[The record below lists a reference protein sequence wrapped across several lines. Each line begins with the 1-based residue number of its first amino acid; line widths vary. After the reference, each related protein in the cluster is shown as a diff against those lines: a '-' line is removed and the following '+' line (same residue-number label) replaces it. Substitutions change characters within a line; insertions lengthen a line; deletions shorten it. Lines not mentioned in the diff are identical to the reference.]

1 MTNLL
6 NNMDLLNHF
15 IKNDIKDFS
24 NNEND
29 ICLITNASLEKN
41 HITLDCNHK
50 FNYIPLYYELLYQKR
65 KKILDNKNLKISEI
79 KCPYCRN
86 ITNKLIPYYKYYD
99 VKSLSGI
106 NYPEKYCMKI
116 NECSYVKNN
125 IKCTNSAC
133 KTENGF
139 FCNKH
144 LKHNLINEEIL
155 NNIDADFYET
165 YKKKNIKELKDELRK
180 YKLKLGGNKKDLI
193 ERLYINKVE
202 LDEAALV
209 IQNAVDSYYNIKY
222 FNKSKVI

>member
-1 MTNLL
+1 MNNNLL

-15 IKNDIKDFS
+15 IKNDIKETSS
-24 NNEND
+24 NDNEV
-29 ICLITNASLEKN
+29 CLITNTILEKN

-65 KKILDNKNLKISEI
+65 KKILDNKNLKINQI

-116 NECSYVKNN
+116 NECSYIKNN
-125 IKCTNSAC
+125 VKCNNSAC
-133 KTENGF
+133 NTKYGL

-144 LKHNLINEEIL
+144 LKYNINEETIL
-155 NNIDADFYET
+155 NNININDYNK
-165 YKKKNIKELKDELRK
+165 YKKKKVIDLKNILKENNYKTSGNKEELINRILINIK
-180 YKLKLGGNKKDLI
+180 NI
-193 ERLYINKVE
+193 EI
-202 LDEAALV
+202 
-209 IQNAVDSYYNIKY
+209 
-222 FNKSKVI
+222 

>member
-1 MTNLL
+1 MNNNLL

-15 IKNDIKDFS
+15 IKNDIKETS
-24 NNEND
+24 NEENEV
-29 ICLITNASLEKN
+29 CLITNAILEKN

-65 KKILDNKNLKISEI
+65 KKILDNKNLKINQI

-116 NECSYVKNN
+116 NECSYIKNN
-125 IKCTNSAC
+125 VKCSNSAC
-133 KTENGF
+133 NTKYGL

-144 LKHNLINEEIL
+144 LKYNINEETIL
-155 NNIDADFYET
+155 NNINVNDYNK
-165 YKKKNIKELKDELRK
+165 YKKKTVVDLKNILKENSYKTSGNKEELINRILINIK
-180 YKLKLGGNKKDLI
+180 NI
-193 ERLYINKVE
+193 EI
-202 LDEAALV
+202 
-209 IQNAVDSYYNIKY
+209 
-222 FNKSKVI
+222 

>member
-6 NNMDLLNHF
+6 NNMDLLNYF

-99 VKSLSGI
+99 IKKLSGI

-125 IKCTNSAC
+125 IKCNNSAC
-133 KTENGF
+133 NTNYGL

-144 LKHNLINEEIL
+144 FKYNINEETII
-155 NNIDADFYET
+155 NNISINDYNK
-165 YKKKNIKELKDELRK
+165 YKKKTVVDLKNILKENSYKTSGNKEDLINRILINIK
-180 YKLKLGGNKKDLI
+180 NI
-193 ERLYINKVE
+193 EI
-202 LDEAALV
+202 
-209 IQNAVDSYYNIKY
+209 
-222 FNKSKVI
+222 